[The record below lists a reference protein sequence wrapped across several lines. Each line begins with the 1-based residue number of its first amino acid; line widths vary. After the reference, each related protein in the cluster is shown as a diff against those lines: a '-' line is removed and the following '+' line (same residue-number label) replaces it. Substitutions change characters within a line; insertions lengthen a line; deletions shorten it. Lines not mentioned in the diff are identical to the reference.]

1 MSMKLYNTMT
11 RQKETFQP
19 RESGKVAMYVC
30 GPTTYNYFHA
40 GNGRMFVVFD
50 MIRRYFIY
58 KGYDVRYVQNFTD
71 VDDKIIQRGKVE
83 GMDPLVLGQKY
94 IEEYFKDA
102 KELNLL
108 PATVHPKATEHIP
121 EMIEIIQELVNS
133 GLAYEVDGDVYF
145 AVDSFPDYGKLSGR
159 TLEDMKAG
167 ARVEV
172 DERKHH
178 PMDFALWKKA
188 KPEEPAWESPWGD
201 GRPGWHIECTAMSLK
216 YLGSGFDIHG
226 GGEDLVFPHHEN
238 EIAQTEGYLKGQSFA
253 KYWMHNAFLTI
264 NQEKMSKSLG
274 NFFTIRELLTNFSGE
289 VIRFYLLGTHYRNPL
304 DFNDQNLVMAQ
315 KGLERL
321 QTSIR
326 LAQEAL
332 DREGTSK
339 NERIEAELDKAA
351 KEAREAFEM
360 AMDDDFNSAL
370 AYAALFELA
379 KTMNGCVQEYPVAS
393 EALATAQ
400 KTLIELGG
408 VLGIDL
414 LHSAQVPAANDE
426 ILKQVMDVV
435 LEIRLRSRQKKDWEM
450 ADFIR
455 DALKDKGIIIEDTP
469 QGARWQIKK
478 ELM

>member
-1 MSMKLYNTMT
+1 MSLKLYNTMT
-11 RQKETFQP
+11 RQKEQFQP
-19 RESGKVAMYVC
+19 RESKKVAMYVC

-50 MIRRYFIY
+50 MIRRYLMY
-58 KGYDVRYVQNFTD
+58 KGYEVRYVQNFTD
-71 VDDKIIQRGKVE
+71 VDDKIIQRGNVE
-83 GMDPLVLGQKY
+83 GMEPLALGQKY

-102 KELNLL
+102 LALNLL

-121 EMIEIIQELVNS
+121 EMIEIIQ
-133 GLAYEVDGDVYF
+133 GLINTGLGYEVEGDVYF
-145 AVDSFPDYGKLSGR
+145 AVDHFPDYGKLSGR

-172 DERKHH
+172 DERKHY

-188 KPEEPAWESPWGD
+188 KPGEPAWESPWGL

-216 YLGSGFDIHG
+216 YLGAGFDIHG
-226 GGEDLVFPHHEN
+226 GGEDLAFPHHEN
-238 EIAQTEGYLKGQSFA
+238 EIAQTEGYLKGQTFA
-253 KYWMHNAFLTI
+253 RYWMHNAFLTI

-274 NFFTIRELLTNFSGE
+274 NFFTVRELLVNYPGE
-289 VIRFYLLGTHYRNPL
+289 VIRFYLLGTHYRSPL

-321 QTSIR
+321 QTSVR
-326 LAQEAL
+326 LAQEAIERVGSL
-332 DREGTSK
+332 N
-339 NERIEAELDKAA
+339 NEQSQAELLKAA
-351 KEAREAFEM
+351 SDAREAFEK

-379 KTMNGCVQEYPVAS
+379 KTMNGYVQEHPAS
-393 EALATAQ
+393 SEGLVQAQ
-400 KTLIELGG
+400 KTLIELGE
-408 VLGIDL
+408 VLGLDL
-414 LHSAQVPAANDE
+414 LHPANIQVENE
-426 ILKQVMDVV
+426 EMMTQIMDAV
-435 LEIRLRSRQKKDWEM
+435 LQIRSRSRQKKDWEM

-455 DALKDKGIIIEDTP
+455 DVMKEKGILIEDTP

-478 ELM
+478 